1 MNPRQCV
8 CTQLFLVFYSTDT
21 TALRPGCFILLSGF
35 RSALQGIPPIGTR
48 VVDVLHI
55 TVENK
60 KERKRKNKKKA
71 PSQWRTKDAWGSGAN
86 NIYKRAPA
94 VCSGAP
100 ACRKGTGGSPLEGAL
115 LCFTIQV
122 GTPVIFFLHMRVLQT
137 WTHGNKGLSLH
148 SLNDLVENTAPQMFF
163 SSRPS

>member
-8 CTQLFLVFYSTDT
+8 GTQLFLVFYSTDT

-60 KERKRKNKKKA
+60 RKGKGKIKKKLLH
-71 PSQWRTKDAWGSGAN
+71 SGGQ
-86 NIYKRAPA
+86 RM
-94 VCSGAP
+94 
-100 ACRKGTGGSPLEGAL
+100 LEGRGR
-115 LCFTIQV
+115 TIYIKGLQLFAV
-122 GTPVIFFLHMRVLQT
+122 GHQHAERVL
-137 WTHGNKGLSLH
+137 KGH
-148 SLNDLVENTAPQMFF
+148 P
-163 SSRPS
+163 